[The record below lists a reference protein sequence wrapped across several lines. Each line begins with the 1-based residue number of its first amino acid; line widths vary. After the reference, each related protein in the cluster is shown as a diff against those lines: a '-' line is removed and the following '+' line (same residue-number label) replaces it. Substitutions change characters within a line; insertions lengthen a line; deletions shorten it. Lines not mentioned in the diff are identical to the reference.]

1 MVTRKPRHLLRSRRL
16 IKSIGAIAAAAI
28 IIAGVVLPTTVAEA
42 AGIPQLAVTI
52 SPVDAAGN
60 PQLTAGGSI
69 STLNYSVS
77 YSCNVADCDDATI
90 VLSGSPVDP
99 TYNNYTFL
107 NLATW
112 TAPVG
117 GGTISPGSGT
127 GVQTISLGNVAV
139 GTTGSFTVAYNWS
152 VTGGG
157 VKPASF
163 FPNGFQIVKTATGSA
178 TNATP
183 VTVPSLPAVTWQST
197 VPTPS
202 LSLTAGTT
210 NSNTP
215 FEYTVRMTSNCLTI
229 QGGEAEG
236 NSRFVCAKD
245 YDVVFHLPPQA
256 VFVSATGGG
265 VYNQPDNTVE
275 WSQGP
280 LVGNLP
286 AIGWS
291 NPDSANPYV
300 DHLVNVTFPAA
311 AFSPSG
317 TDPNYCN
324 FTQTLPSTVDLTMTY
339 LGLTP
344 ADDSNVKTAST
355 TQNTVVQCISPFA
368 KGVLNSKQ
376 STFTGPSR
384 YTGNISPVI
393 VQPAANPSSYY
404 WLVSAGNE
412 ANVPGVA
419 VVTDN
424 PLSINGT
431 SVTKIDAL
439 SASLVVQPT
448 ATIDWVR
455 NDGVSGTST
464 TGTVTAPP
472 GTWFTSAVVHSATLA
487 AANTLST
494 GTNQTTFYARFSYTV
509 NADAPVGQRVTNT
522 ASAVMQY
529 PGTTLPDLSLGTQ
542 SGSLEYEAPFGRGI
556 ATKAANDTTSVAGVD
571 TVTVPTA
578 GSTNYQW
585 TISAYN
591 TGNVPGVA
599 VIKDANLGSGPAKV
613 TVVAV
618 RASPNNTVTGALATI
633 TLNTGVTLTGQAL
646 PYTAAAGTWITGLT
660 VTSSP
665 ILASNALTTQNDQT
679 SWFQVVLTFAV
690 PSTTAVN
697 VDWTNTAAVSM
708 TYPGM
713 GVATVDLGTPS
724 HLLHF
729 QAATVTP
736 PPPVLPRIVAQLVT
750 AASPEGGGL
759 AIPGRNVD
767 YAFQGSTANI
777 PAGPFTPEYIFIA
790 PPNWAVVPG
799 SANFPNND
807 VPAGVIFTYRTATIS
822 GVARSVVVATWP
834 AGTTFGAGG
843 TTAVTTPVM
852 DVSAQPTFA
861 ALPGTSGT
869 GIAWFGDS
877 ANNWTTS
884 QASYSG
890 AVTDTSDV
898 DGDGLTT
905 EGFSQVTLGSATVGS
920 ASQLSVVKQ
929 ICQPD
934 ATASDGC
941 DWVSDPSTI
950 VGVDPD
956 ANDIGYR
963 IQLTNSGNTTLT
975 NLVAYDVLPYPGDT
989 GTSAATAGTPRGST
1003 FAETLSSI
1011 TGISGATLSYSDST
1025 NPCRAEV
1032 YPSAPGCSSDWAASA
1047 AGAKAIKITGTGSL
1061 TPGATAT
1068 VTYLATVAP
1077 GAAPDSIACNSVA
1090 ASVTQIGTPTEPRA
1104 VCAGIAEADLQ
1115 LAVPDRLPLQSGRPG
1130 IMPFTVTN
1138 LAGGSA
1144 VAPATVSLD
1153 IPAGLTVTD
1162 LTPSGWSCA
1171 ASPATAAPL
1180 DGPVTLSCSPVNI
1193 DGSARLL
1200 ASGVADALNL
1210 PVVPTLE
1217 SGSITVPGTASGS
1230 YFDPDSTNN
1239 DASGVFEIVDDLE
1252 QVALSKTDGRTA
1264 VSAGQQVTYTLT
1276 ATNLLVGE
1284 AVSGASITD
1293 TLPPGE
1299 TFVSASD
1306 GGTLLAGV
1314 VTWNLATLAQA
1325 GVADSD
1331 GDGDSG
1337 NPGSSATVTVTVKVA
1352 ATAASDLTN
1361 IAAVSAPDPTFLPG
1375 LLTASASDTDA
1386 VRAVTIAKTSDV
1398 PAIGVTVGD
1407 TITYT
1412 VTETNVGSADYTAG
1426 SPATIADDLSAV
1438 LNEASFVGG
1447 SASVKIDGGAATAV
1461 PNPTAGVLTWSGAL
1475 GTGNAAILTYRVKVT
1490 AGTIAL
1496 TNTVY
1501 SAAPSSCVAGTDAN
1515 GLPCAAVTNAF
1526 AAVLSIVK
1534 HATLIDTNGNG
1545 TADAGETISYSF
1557 VVSNGG
1563 GSDAKNVVVNDP
1575 KVTGIAPAS
1584 ATIAA
1589 GASATF
1595 TANDY
1600 TVTQAD
1606 VDTGGVVTNSATAS
1620 GTDLAGDPLPDSVP
1634 SVATVPLAAAAG
1646 ALTVTKTAVLNDTN
1660 GNGTADVGETISY
1673 SFLVTNT
1680 GNVTLN
1686 AVSVHDAKVSGL
1698 SPASM
1703 TIAPD
1708 ASVTFASSD
1717 YTVTQA
1723 DIDAGVDV
1731 SNTATASG
1739 LDPGMKV
1746 ISSDRSTATVP
1757 VVSAD
1762 PGMTIQK
1769 IATLNDA
1776 NGNGTADVGETISY
1790 TFLVKNIGN
1799 VTETGVAI
1807 SDPMVT
1813 GIAPATATIA
1823 PGAHLIFTAD
1833 NYTVTQTDI
1842 DAEADVTNTATAA
1855 GTDPAGTVTTT
1866 DPSTAITPVTA
1877 AAASITIVKSAVLAD
1892 TNGNGRVDAGE
1903 TITYSFVVTNTGNVT
1918 VHDVT
1923 VVDSKITGVTPAT
1936 ATIAPGDQQVFT
1948 GGSYTATQADIDS
1961 GGVITNTATAT
1972 GLDPSGAP
1980 LPPTT
1985 PSTVQ
1990 TPLADPAPALTI
2002 VKTGTLND
2010 GNGNGKA
2017 DAGETVSYSFVV
2029 TNTGNVTETG
2039 VTVNDAMVTG
2049 ISPSPVSLLPGQ
2061 MQTFRSDP
2069 YAVTTADVAHGAVTN
2084 TATATGIDPT
2094 ATATVSAESTVVIAT
2109 GPVPPAGVEKILGYT
2124 GSNPGPLIAVAAFLL
2139 VLGGITLVFAYRRR
2153 RRAMHR

>member
-1 MVTRKPRHLLRSRRL
+1 MVTRKPRHLSRSRRWL
-16 IKSIGAIAAAAI
+16 KSVGALAAALVV
-28 IIAGVVLPTTVAEA
+28 IAGIVLPTTAAQA
-42 AGIPQLAVTI
+42 AGSPQLAVTI

-60 PQLTAGGSI
+60 TQLTAGGSI

-77 YSCNVADCDDATI
+77 YSCNVADCGNATI
-90 VLSGSPVDP
+90 VLSGSPLDP
-99 TYNNYTFL
+99 NYNNYAFLTFS
-107 NLATW
+107 AW

-127 GVQTISLGNVAV
+127 GAQTIALGNVAV

-178 TNATP
+178 TGATP
-183 VTVPSLPAVTWQST
+183 VVAPAHAVTWQTT

-210 NSNTP
+210 NSDTP
-215 FEYTVRMTSNCLTI
+215 FQYTVRMTSNCLTI

-236 NSRFVCAKD
+236 NSRFVCAQD
-245 YDVVFHLPPQA
+245 YDVVFHLPSQA

-265 VYNQPDNTVE
+265 VYNQTDNTVE

-280 LVGNLP
+280 QVGNLP

-291 NPDSANPYV
+291 NPDSTDPYV
-300 DHLVNVTFPAA
+300 DHLVKVTFPAA

-317 TDPNYCN
+317 TDSNYCN
-324 FTQTLPSTVDLTMTY
+324 FTQTLPSTVNLTMTY

-384 YTGNISPVI
+384 YTGNVSPVI

-419 VVTDN
+419 VITDN
-424 PLSINGT
+424 PLSVNGT
-431 SVTKIDAL
+431 SVTKIEAL
-439 SASLVVQPT
+439 SASLVVQAT
-448 ATIDWVR
+448 ASIDWVR

-464 TGTVTAPP
+464 TGTVTAPA

-509 NADAPVGQRVTNT
+509 NADAPVGTRVTNT
-522 ASAVMQY
+522 ASAVIQY
-529 PGTTLPDLSLGTQ
+529 PGTTLPDLSLGSQ

-556 ATKAANDTTSVAGVD
+556 ATKAANNTTVVGGVD
-571 TVTVPTA
+571 TVTVPTTGSVNA
-578 GSTNYQW
+578 GW
-585 TISAYN
+585 AISAYN

-599 VIKDANLGSGPAKV
+599 VINDQNLDLGPARV
-613 TVVAV
+613 TVVAD
-618 RASPNNTVTGALATI
+618 RASPNNTVAGALASI
-633 TLNTGVTLTGQAL
+633 TLNTGVTLTGQTL
-646 PYTAAAGTWITGLT
+646 PYTAVAGTWITGIT

-690 PSTTAVN
+690 PSTTPVN

-713 GVATVDLGTPS
+713 GVANVDLGSPS
-724 HLLHF
+724 HLIHF
-729 QAATVTP
+729 QATTVTP
-736 PPPVLPRIVAQLVT
+736 PPPVLPHIVAELVT
-750 AASPEGGGL
+750 AATPEGGGL
-759 AIPGRNVD
+759 AVPGRNVD
-767 YAFQGSTANI
+767 YAFQGATANI
-777 PAGPFTPEYIFIA
+777 PAGPFTPEYVFIA
-790 PPNWAVVPG
+790 PTNWAVVPG

-807 VPAGVIFTYRTATIS
+807 VPPGVMYNYQTVTIS
-822 GVARSVVVATWP
+822 GVARSVVIATWP
-834 AGTTFGAGG
+834 AGTTFGAGV
-843 TTAVTTPVM
+843 TAAVTTPVM

-861 ALPGTSGT
+861 AVPGTT
-869 GIAWFGDS
+869 GGAALGWFGDS

-884 QASYSG
+884 QANYTG

-905 EGFSQVTLGSATVGS
+905 EGFSQVGLGSVTVGS

-934 ATASDGC
+934 SSASDGC
-941 DWVSDPSTI
+941 DWISDPNTI

-975 NLVAYDVLPYPGDT
+975 NLVGYDVLPYLGDT
-989 GTSAATAGTPRGST
+989 GTSAATAATSRGST

-1011 TGISGATLSYSDST
+1011 TGVSGATLSYSDST

-1032 YPSAPGCSSDWAASA
+1032 YPSAPGCSPDWTASA
-1047 AGAKAIKITGTGSL
+1047 TGAKAMKISGTGSL
-1061 TPGATAT
+1061 APGATAT

-1130 IMPFTVTN
+1130 ILPFTVTN

-1144 VAPATVSLD
+1144 VAPGTVSLD

-1162 LTPSGWSCA
+1162 LAPSGWSCA
-1171 ASPATAAPL
+1171 ASPAATVPL
-1180 DGPVTLSCSPVNI
+1180 DGPVTLSCTPVNA

-1200 ASGVADALNL
+1200 ASGVPDALNL
-1210 PVVPTLE
+1210 PVVPTLA
-1217 SGSITVPGTASGS
+1217 SGAITVPGTVSGT

-1239 DASGVFEIVDDLE
+1239 DASGEFEVVDDLE
-1252 QVALSKTDGRTA
+1252 QLALSKTDGLTA

-1284 AVSGASITD
+1284 AVTGATITD
-1293 TLPPGE
+1293 ALPVGE

-1306 GGTLLAGV
+1306 GGTWSAGA

-1325 GVADSD
+1325 GITDAD

-1337 NPGSSATVTVTVKVA
+1337 NPGSSAAVTVTVKIA
-1352 ATAASDLTN
+1352 AAAASDVTN
-1361 IAAVSAPDPTFLPG
+1361 TASVSAPDPTFLPG
-1375 LLTASASDTDA
+1375 VLTASASDTDA
-1386 VRAVTIAKTSDV
+1386 VRAVTIAKTSNV

-1426 SPATIADDLSAV
+1426 SPATIADDLSGI

-1447 SASVKIDGGAATAV
+1447 SAQVKIDGGAVTAV
-1461 PNPTAGVLTWSGAL
+1461 SDPTAGVLMWSGAL
-1475 GTGNAAILTYRVKVT
+1475 SSGTAAVLTYRVHVT

-1501 SAAPSSCVAGTDAN
+1501 SAAPSSCTSGADVS
-1515 GLPCAAVTNAF
+1515 GLPCATVTNSF
-1526 AAVLSIVK
+1526 APVLSIVK
-1534 HATLIDTNGNG
+1534 TATLNDSNGNG

-1557 VVSNGG
+1557 VVSDIGG
-1563 GSDAKNVVVNDP
+1563 TDAKNVVVNDS

-1584 ATIAA
+1584 VTIAA
-1589 GASATF
+1589 GTSATF

-1606 VDTGGVVTNSATAS
+1606 VNTGGAVMNSATAS
-1620 GTDLAGDPLPDSVP
+1620 GTDLAGDSLPDSVP
-1634 SVATVPLAAAAG
+1634 SVATIPLTAAVG
-1646 ALTVTKTAVLNDTN
+1646 ALTLTKTAVLNDTN

-1673 SFLVTNT
+1673 SFLASNT
-1680 GNVTLN
+1680 GNVSLTS
-1686 AVSVHDAKVSGL
+1686 VSVHDPKVTGI
-1698 SPASM
+1698 SPAAA
-1703 TIAPD
+1703 TIQPGD
-1708 ASVTFASSD
+1708 DVTFTAND
-1717 YTVTQA
+1717 YVVTQA
-1723 DIDAGVDV
+1723 DVDTGVDV

-1739 LDPGMKV
+1739 LDPGMRV
-1746 ISSDRSTATVP
+1746 ISSDPSTATVP
-1757 VVSAD
+1757 VVPAD
-1762 PGMTIQK
+1762 PAITIQK
-1769 IATLNDA
+1769 LAVLNDA
-1776 NGNGTADVGETISY
+1776 NGNGTADAGETISY
-1790 TFLVKNIGN
+1790 TFVVHNTGN
-1799 VTETGVAI
+1799 VTETGV
-1807 SDPMVT
+1807 SVNDPKVT
-1813 GIAPATATIA
+1813 GIAPAAATIA
-1823 PGAHLIFTAD
+1823 PGAELTFTSD
-1833 NYTVTQTDI
+1833 NYTVTQADV
-1842 DAEADVTNTATAA
+1842 DAGVDVTNTATAS

-1866 DPSTAITPVTA
+1866 DPSIARTPVTA
-1877 AAASITIVKSAVLAD
+1877 GAASITIVKSAVLAD
-1892 TNGNGRVDAGE
+1892 TNANGRVDAGE
-1903 TITYSFVVTNTGNVT
+1903 TIAYSFVVTNTGNVT

-1923 VVDSKITGVTPAT
+1923 VVDSKITGITPAT
-1936 ATIAPGDQQVFT
+1936 ATIAPGDQQIFT
-1948 GGSYTATQADIDS
+1948 GDSYTATQADIDA

-1972 GLDPSGAP
+1972 GLDPSGAA

-2010 GNGNGKA
+2010 KNGNGKA
-2017 DAGETVSYSFVV
+2017 DAGETISYSFVV
-2029 TNTGNVTETG
+2029 TNSGNVTETG

-2049 ISPSPVSLLPGQ
+2049 ISPAPVSLLPGQ
-2061 MQTFRSDP
+2061 AQSFSSRS
-2069 YAVTTADVAHGAVTN
+2069 YTVTTADVARGSITN

-2094 ATATVSAESTVVIAT
+2094 ATSTVSAGSTVVTAT
-2109 GPVPPAGVEKILGYT
+2109 GPVPPSPVEKILGYT
-2124 GSNPGPLIAVAAFLL
+2124 GSDPGPLLAAAAFLL
-2139 VLGGITLVFAYRRR
+2139 ALGAIVLALAYRRR
-2153 RRAMHR
+2153 RGAAHR